1 MLYGAGLYVFLVWM
15 LYGKREVLP
24 TSLYKHFEKEDNGLK
39 AAKRDPKEAVVFLG
53 EIDALFSKAGTE
65 SMMELD
71 KQLKEDQKGK

>member
-39 AAKRDPKEAVVFLG
+39 AAKRDPKVSINFAK
-53 EIDALFSKAGTE
+53 EIDTLFQSVGTDYGQ
-65 SMMELD
+65 S
-71 KQLKEDQKGK
+71 